1 MSLYQIA
8 RLDNDQLHRIY
19 RLEEELD
26 LCVIAMEPGLE
37 LAQLNDEQLAKV
49 QQAENE
55 MGVTLIV
62 YKSC

>member
-8 RLDNDQLHRIY
+8 HLDNDQLHQIY
-19 RLEEELD
+19 TLEEELD

-49 QQAENE
+49 QQVENE
-55 MGVTLIV
+55 LGVTLIV
-62 YKSC
+62 YKKC